1 MKATR
6 DDGTKDLIHA
16 DLPPTFP
23 NLSVKGVRT
32 SPSSGS
38 TSLDR
43 KFNELVSL
51 CTLCYEIAAVVLHYI
66 FAHYSLT
73 FLLCCIS

>member
-1 MKATR
+1 MSPGRPAPAAAVLWKQDPPPSAVATEEMKMKATR

-32 SPSSGS
+32 SPSSQRNAW
-38 TSLDR
+38 D
-43 KFNELVSL
+43 
-51 CTLCYEIAAVVLHYI
+51 
-66 FAHYSLT
+66 
-73 FLLCCIS
+73 